1 MSDRG
6 YLDKHYIPFTAAAAT
21 QSVTPVIEQ
30 QKNII
35 KVRLQHL
42 LVPIGPNTGG
52 QME

>member
-30 QKNII
+30 QKI